1 MNEII
6 KIIREE
12 ADKKGFTSYKIGK
25 ITGFA
30 PSQVTNW
37 LSGKTEPSISNAQ
50 RLAEAVGL
58 KIVVEVKQ

>member
-1 MNEII
+1 MENIVLKI
-6 KIIREE
+6 KEE

-25 ITGFA
+25 LTGFA
-30 PSQVTNW
+30 PNQVTNW

-58 KIVVEVKQ
+58 KIKIVR